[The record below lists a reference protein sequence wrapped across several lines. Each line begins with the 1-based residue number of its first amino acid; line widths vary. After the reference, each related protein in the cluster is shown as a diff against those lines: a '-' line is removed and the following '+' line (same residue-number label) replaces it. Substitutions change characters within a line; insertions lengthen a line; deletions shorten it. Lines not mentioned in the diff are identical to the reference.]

1 MNVAI
6 LGSSGYL
13 GSAYLQVRAPS
24 GIRLVPASRSS
35 VNYHDPFI
43 LREFLRS
50 EQIKG
55 VINCAGFTGKP
66 NVDACEDFKE
76 LCFKLNVELPETIAK
91 VCFDENMTLFQ
102 IGSGCIYQGTPDAE
116 NPDKGYKEE
125 DEPNFSFEHPPCS
138 FYSGTK
144 AEMEKRIKD
153 IPGVSIFRLR
163 MPFSSAKDD
172 RNLLCKLSRYPKLIE
187 ASNSLSFFDEF
198 ISKSLKMV
206 AVQIPSGI
214 YNFTNPG
221 VAKNSQIVQLLI
233 DKGIRSSE
241 MAFFSSTSEAHSVMR
256 APRSACILDSTKIA
270 ALGFPLSDVHES
282 LILCMNKMIS

>member
-1 MNVAI
+1 MKIAI

-13 GSAYLQVRAPS
+13 GSAYLQVKAPP
-24 GIRLVPASRSS
+24 GIHLVPASRSLI
-35 VNYHDPFI
+35 NYHDPFI
-43 LREFLRS
+43 LRAFLRS

-66 NVDACEDFKE
+66 NVDACEDSKE
-76 LCFKLNVELPETIAK
+76 LCFKMNVELPETIAK
-91 VCFDENMTLFQ
+91 VCFDENRTLFQ
-102 IGSGCIYQGTPDAE
+102 IGSGCIYQGNPDAE
-116 NPDKGYKEE
+116 NPGKGYREE
-125 DEPNFSFEHPPCS
+125 DEPNFSFKHPPCS

-153 IPGVSIFRLR
+153 TPGVSIFRLR

-172 RNLLCKLSRYPKLIE
+172 RNLLWKLSRYPKLIE
-187 ASNSLSFFDEF
+187 ASNSLSFLDEF
-198 ISKSLKMV
+198 ISMSLKMV
-206 AVQIPSGI
+206 AAQTPSGI

-233 DKGIRSSE
+233 DKGIRTSE

-256 APRSACILDSTKIA
+256 APRSSCILDSTKVA
-270 ALGFPLSDVHES
+270 ALGFPFSDVHEA
-282 LILCMNKMIS
+282 LHLCIRKMI

>member
-1 MNVAI
+1 MKIAI

-13 GSAYLQVRAPS
+13 GSAYFQVKAPP
-24 GIRLVPASRSS
+24 GIHLVPASRSLI
-35 VNYHDPFI
+35 NYHDPFI
-43 LREFLRS
+43 LRAFLRS

-66 NVDACEDFKE
+66 NVDACEDSKE
-76 LCFKLNVELPETIAK
+76 LCFKMNVELPETIAK
-91 VCFDENMTLFQ
+91 VCFDENRTLFQ
-102 IGSGCIYQGTPDAE
+102 IGSGCIYQGNPDAE
-116 NPDKGYKEE
+116 NPGKGYREE
-125 DEPNFSFEHPPCS
+125 DEPNFSFKHPPCS

-153 IPGVSIFRLR
+153 TPGVSIFRLR

-172 RNLLCKLSRYPKLIE
+172 RNLLWKLSRYPKLIE
-187 ASNSLSFFDEF
+187 ASNSLSFLDEF
-198 ISKSLKMV
+198 ISMSLKMV
-206 AVQIPSGI
+206 AAQTPSGI

-221 VAKNSQIVQLLI
+221 VVKNSQIVQLLI
-233 DKGIRSSE
+233 DKGIRTSE

-256 APRSACILDSTKIA
+256 APRSSCILDSTKIA

-282 LILCMNKMIS
+282 LLLCINKMSS

>member
-1 MNVAI
+1 MKIAI

-13 GSAYLQVRAPS
+13 GSAYLQVKAPP
-24 GIRLVPASRSS
+24 GIHLVPASRSLI
-35 VNYHDPFI
+35 NYHDPFI
-43 LREFLRS
+43 LRAFLRS

-66 NVDACEDFKE
+66 NVDACEDSKE
-76 LCFKLNVELPETIAK
+76 LCFKMNVELPETIAK
-91 VCFDENMTLFQ
+91 VCFDENRTLFQ
-102 IGSGCIYQGTPDAE
+102 IGSGCIYQGNPDAE
-116 NPDKGYKEE
+116 NPGKGYREE
-125 DEPNFSFEHPPCS
+125 DEPNFSFKHPPCS

-153 IPGVSIFRLR
+153 TPGVSIFRLR

-172 RNLLCKLSRYPKLIE
+172 RNLLWKLSRYPMLIE
-187 ASNSLSFFDEF
+187 ASNSLSFLDEF
-198 ISKSLKMV
+198 ISMSLKMV
-206 AVQIPSGI
+206 AAQTPSGI

-221 VAKNSQIVQLLI
+221 VAKNSQIVQLLK

-241 MAFFSSTSEAHSVMR
+241 VAFFSSTSEAHSVMR
-256 APRSACILDSTKIA
+256 APRSSCILDSTRIA

-282 LILCMNKMIS
+282 LLLCINKMSS

>member
-1 MNVAI
+1 MRIAI

-13 GSAYLQVRAPS
+13 GSAYFQVKAPP
-24 GIRLVPASRSS
+24 GIRLVPASRSL
-35 VNYHDPFI
+35 VDYHDPFI

-50 EQIKG
+50 EQIRG

-66 NVDACEDFKE
+66 NVDACEDSKE
-76 LCFKLNVELPETIAK
+76 LCFKMNVELPETIAK
-91 VCFDENMTLFQ
+91 VCFDEKRTLYQ
-102 IGSGCIYQGTPDAE
+102 IGSGCIYQGNPDAA

-125 DEPNFSFEHPPCS
+125 DVPNFSFEHPPCS

-153 IPGVSIFRLR
+153 TPGVSIFRLR

-172 RNLLCKLSRYPKLIE
+172 RNLLWKLSRYPKLIE
-187 ASNSLSFFDEF
+187 ASNSLSFLDEF
-198 ISKSLKMV
+198 ISTSLKMV
-206 AVQIPSGI
+206 AAQTPSGI

-241 MAFFSSTSEAHSVMR
+241 IAFFSSTSETHSVMR
-256 APRSACILDSTKIA
+256 APRSSCILDSTKIA

-282 LILCMNKMIS
+282 LLLCISNMRS

>member
-1 MNVAI
+1 MKIAI

-13 GSAYLQVRAPS
+13 GSAYLQVKAPS
-24 GIRLVPASRSS
+24 GIHLVPVSRSLI
-35 VNYHDPFI
+35 NYHDPFI

-66 NVDACEDFKE
+66 NVDACEDSKE
-76 LCFKLNVELPETIAK
+76 LCFKMNVELPETLAK
-91 VCFDENMTLFQ
+91 VCFDENRTLFQ
-102 IGSGCIYQGTPDAE
+102 IGSGCIYQGNPDAG
-116 NPDKGYKEE
+116 NPDKGFREE
-125 DEPNFSFEHPPCS
+125 DDPNFSFEHPPCS

-153 IPGVSIFRLR
+153 TPGVSIFRLR

-172 RNLLCKLSRYPKLIE
+172 RNLLWKLSRYPMLIE
-187 ASNSLSFFDEF
+187 ASNSLSFLDEF
-198 ISKSLKMV
+198 ISMSLKMV
-206 AVQIPSGI
+206 AAQTPSGI

-233 DKGIRSSE
+233 DKGIRTSE

-256 APRSACILDSTKIA
+256 APRSSCILDSTKIA

-282 LILCMNKMIS
+282 LLLCINKMSS

>member
-1 MNVAI
+1 MKIAI

-13 GSAYLQVRAPS
+13 GSAYLQVKAPP
-24 GIRLVPASRSS
+24 GIHLVPASRSLI
-35 VNYHDPFI
+35 NYHDPFI
-43 LREFLRS
+43 LRAFLRS

-66 NVDACEDFKE
+66 NVDACEDSKE
-76 LCFKLNVELPETIAK
+76 LCFKMNVELPETLAK
-91 VCFDENMTLFQ
+91 VCFDENRTLFQ
-102 IGSGCIYQGTPDAE
+102 IGSGCIYQGNPDAE
-116 NPDKGYKEE
+116 NPGKGYREE
-125 DEPNFSFEHPPCS
+125 DEPNFSFKHPPCS

-153 IPGVSIFRLR
+153 TPGVSIFRLR

-172 RNLLCKLSRYPKLIE
+172 RNLLWKLSRYPKLIE
-187 ASNSLSFFDEF
+187 ASNSLSYLDEF
-198 ISKSLKMV
+198 ISMSLKMV
-206 AVQIPSGI
+206 AAQTPSGI

-221 VAKNSQIVQLLI
+221 VAKNSQIVQLLK

-241 MAFFSSTSEAHSVMR
+241 VAFFSSTPEAQSVMR
-256 APRSACILDSTKIA
+256 APRSSCILDSTRIA

-282 LILCMNKMIS
+282 LLLCINKMSS

>member
-1 MNVAI
+1 MKIAI

-13 GSAYLQVRAPS
+13 GSAYLQVKAPP
-24 GIRLVPASRSS
+24 GIHLVPASRSLI
-35 VNYHDPFI
+35 NYHDPFI
-43 LREFLRS
+43 LRAFLRS

-66 NVDACEDFKE
+66 NVDACEDSKE
-76 LCFKLNVELPETIAK
+76 LCFKMNVELPETIAK
-91 VCFDENMTLFQ
+91 VCFDENRTLFQ
-102 IGSGCIYQGTPDAE
+102 IGSGCIYQGNPDAG
-116 NPDKGYKEE
+116 NPDKGFREE
-125 DEPNFSFEHPPCS
+125 DDPNFSFEHPPCS

-153 IPGVSIFRLR
+153 TPGVSIFRLR

-172 RNLLCKLSRYPKLIE
+172 RNLLWKLSRYPKLIE
-187 ASNSLSFFDEF
+187 ASNSLSFLDEF
-198 ISKSLKMV
+198 ISMSLKMV
-206 AVQIPSGI
+206 AAQTPSGI

-221 VAKNSQIVQLLI
+221 VAKNSQIVQLLK

-241 MAFFSSTSEAHSVMR
+241 VAFFSSTSEAHSVMR
-256 APRSACILDSTKIA
+256 APRSSCILDSTRIA

-282 LILCMNKMIS
+282 LLLCINKMSS

>member
-1 MNVAI
+1 MKIAI

-13 GSAYLQVRAPS
+13 GSAYLQVKAPP
-24 GIRLVPASRSS
+24 GIHLVAASRSLI
-35 VNYHDPFI
+35 NYHDPFI
-43 LREFLRS
+43 LRAFLRS

-66 NVDACEDFKE
+66 NVDVCEDSKE
-76 LCFKLNVELPETIAK
+76 LCFKMNVELPETIAK
-91 VCFDENMTLFQ
+91 VCFDENRTLFQ
-102 IGSGCIYQGTPDAE
+102 IGSGCIYQGNPDAE
-116 NPDKGYKEE
+116 NPGKGYREE

-153 IPGVSIFRLR
+153 TPGVSIFRLR

-172 RNLLCKLSRYPKLIE
+172 RNLLWKLSRYPKLIE
-187 ASNSLSFFDEF
+187 ASNSLSFLDEF
-198 ISKSLKMV
+198 ISMSLKMV
-206 AVQIPSGI
+206 AAQTPSGI

-241 MAFFSSTSEAHSVMR
+241 VAFFSSTSEAQSVMR
-256 APRSACILDSTKIA
+256 APRSSCILDSTRIA

-282 LILCMNKMIS
+282 LLLCINKMSS

>member
-1 MNVAI
+1 MKIAI

-13 GSAYLQVRAPS
+13 GSAYLQVKAPP
-24 GIRLVPASRSS
+24 GIHLVPASRSLI
-35 VNYHDPFI
+35 NYHDPFI
-43 LREFLRS
+43 LRAFLRS

-66 NVDACEDFKE
+66 NVDACEDSKE
-76 LCFKLNVELPETIAK
+76 LCFKMNVELPETLAK
-91 VCFDENMTLFQ
+91 VCFDENRTLFQ
-102 IGSGCIYQGTPDAE
+102 IGSGCIYQGNPDAG
-116 NPDKGYKEE
+116 NPGKGYREE

-153 IPGVSIFRLR
+153 TPGVSIFRLR
-163 MPFSSAKDD
+163 MPFSSTKDD
-172 RNLLCKLSRYPKLIE
+172 RNLLWKLSRYPKLIE
-187 ASNSLSFFDEF
+187 ASNSLSFLDEF
-198 ISKSLKMV
+198 ISMSLKMV
-206 AVQIPSGI
+206 AAQTPSGI

-233 DKGIRSSE
+233 DKGIRTSE

-256 APRSACILDSTKIA
+256 APRSSCILDSTKIA

-282 LILCMNKMIS
+282 LLLCINKMSS

>member
-1 MNVAI
+1 MKIAI

-13 GSAYLQVRAPS
+13 GSAYLRVTPPK
-24 GIRLVPASRSS
+24 GIRLVPASRSL

-43 LREFLRS
+43 LREFFRD
-50 EQIKG
+50 EHING

-66 NVDACEDFKE
+66 NVDACEDSKE
-76 LCFKLNVELPETIAK
+76 LCFKMNVELPETIAK
-91 VCFDENMTLFQ
+91 VCFDEDRTLFQ
-102 IGSGCIYQGTPDAE
+102 IGSGCIYQGTPDAG
-116 NPDKGYKEE
+116 NPDKGFREE

-153 IPGVSIFRLR
+153 TPGVSIFRLR
-163 MPFSSAKDD
+163 MPFSSTKDG

-187 ASNSLSFFDEF
+187 ASNSLTFLDEF
-198 ISKSLKMV
+198 ISKSLEMV
-206 AVQIPSGI
+206 AAQVPSGI

-221 VAKNSQIVQLLI
+221 VVKNSQIVQLLI
-233 DKGIRSSE
+233 DKGIRSSGLD
-241 MAFFSSTSEAHSVMR
+241 FFSSTSEAHSVMR
-256 APRSACILDSTKIA
+256 APRSSCILDSTKIA

-282 LILCMNKMIS
+282 LRLCVKKMIE

>member
-1 MNVAI
+1 
-6 LGSSGYL
+6 
-13 GSAYLQVRAPS
+13 
-24 GIRLVPASRSS
+24 LVPASRSL
-35 VNYHDPFI
+35 VDYHDPFI

-50 EQIKG
+50 EQIRG

-66 NVDACEDFKE
+66 NVDACEDSKE
-76 LCFKLNVELPETIAK
+76 LCFKMNVELPETIAK
-91 VCFDENMTLFQ
+91 VCFDEKRTLYQ
-102 IGSGCIYQGTPDAE
+102 IGSGCIYQGNPDAA

-125 DEPNFSFEHPPCS
+125 DVPNFSFEHPPCS

-153 IPGVSIFRLR
+153 TPGVSIFRLR

-172 RNLLCKLSRYPKLIE
+172 RNLLWKLSRYPKLIE
-187 ASNSLSFFDEF
+187 ASNSLSFLDEF
-198 ISKSLKMV
+198 ISTSLKMV
-206 AVQIPSGI
+206 AAQTPSGI

-241 MAFFSSTSEAHSVMR
+241 IAFFSSTSETHSVMR
-256 APRSACILDSTKIA
+256 APRSSCILDSTKIA
-270 ALGFPLSDVHES
+270 ALGFPLSDVHET
-282 LILCMNKMIS
+282 LLLCISKMRT

>member
-1 MNVAI
+1 MKIAI

-13 GSAYLQVRAPS
+13 GSAYLQVKAPP
-24 GIRLVPASRSS
+24 GIHLVPASRSLI
-35 VNYHDPFI
+35 NYHDPFI
-43 LREFLRS
+43 LRAFLRS

-66 NVDACEDFKE
+66 NVDACEDSKE
-76 LCFKLNVELPETIAK
+76 LCFKMNVELPETIAK
-91 VCFDENMTLFQ
+91 VCFDENRTLFQ
-102 IGSGCIYQGTPDAE
+102 IGSGCIYQGNPDAE
-116 NPDKGYKEE
+116 NPGKGYREE
-125 DEPNFSFEHPPCS
+125 DEPNFSFKHPPCS

-153 IPGVSIFRLR
+153 TPGVSIFRLR

-172 RNLLCKLSRYPKLIE
+172 RNLLWKLSRYPKLIE
-187 ASNSLSFFDEF
+187 ASNSLSFLDEF
-198 ISKSLKMV
+198 ISMSLKMV
-206 AVQIPSGI
+206 AAQTPSGI

-233 DKGIRSSE
+233 DKGIRTSE

-256 APRSACILDSTKIA
+256 APRS
-270 ALGFPLSDVHES
+270 
-282 LILCMNKMIS
+282 

>member
-1 MNVAI
+1 MRIAI

-13 GSAYLQVRAPS
+13 GSAYFQVKAPP
-24 GIRLVPASRSS
+24 GIRLVPASRSL
-35 VNYHDPFI
+35 VDYHDPFI

-50 EQIKG
+50 EQIRG

-66 NVDACEDFKE
+66 NVDACEDSKE
-76 LCFKLNVELPETIAK
+76 LCFKMNVELPETIAK
-91 VCFDENMTLFQ
+91 VCFDENRKLFQ
-102 IGSGCIYQGTPDAE
+102 IGSGCIYQGNPDAG
-116 NPDKGYKEE
+116 NPDKGYREE

-153 IPGVSIFRLR
+153 TPGVSIFRLR

-172 RNLLCKLSRYPKLIE
+172 RNLLWKLSRYPKLIE
-187 ASNSLSFFDEF
+187 ASNSLSFLDEF
-198 ISKSLKMV
+198 ISTSLKMV
-206 AVQIPSGI
+206 AAQTPSGI

-241 MAFFSSTSEAHSVMR
+241 IAFFSSTSETHSVMR
-256 APRSACILDSTKIA
+256 APRSSCILDSTKIA

-282 LILCMNKMIS
+282 LLLCISNMRS

>member
-13 GSAYLQVRAPS
+13 GSAYLQIRAPS

-66 NVDACEDFKE
+66 NVDACEDFKG

-116 NPDKGYKEE
+116 NPDRA
-125 DEPNFSFEHPPCS
+125 
-138 FYSGTK
+138 TK
-144 AEMEKRIKD
+144 RKMNRTSHLRILHAVFQRNESRNGEK
-153 IPGVSIFRLR
+153 
-163 MPFSSAKDD
+163 
-172 RNLLCKLSRYPKLIE
+172 NQRYPW
-187 ASNSLSFFDEF
+187 SFN
-198 ISKSLKMV
+198 LQ
-206 AVQIPSGI
+206 A
-214 YNFTNPG
+214 
-221 VAKNSQIVQLLI
+221 
-233 DKGIRSSE
+233 
-241 MAFFSSTSEAHSVMR
+241 
-256 APRSACILDSTKIA
+256 
-270 ALGFPLSDVHES
+270 
-282 LILCMNKMIS
+282 